1 MKIEGGERLK
11 IFNVKIFRELLYRP
25 EAYLNEADIEDL
37 GVSEGDYII
46 AESPGGKAVYIAKT
60 GDVSEKEIGLGADVL
75 DMLGLLD
82 EGDEVQV
89 YKAEEIVEIERGHI
103 STATALDG
111 KKVNMLPSFYDIMK
125 ERPFLKNQFVILP
138 EDIKIQ
144 LDSTEPDCGDAIAV
158 PLPETEFLVT
168 TQPEL
173 ADTVIC
179 IDFSTSMIT
188 DDYKDITRGIE
199 NRLDAAIAAAEQFV
213 ESKAIQGKIDHVGFV
228 LYADKPIAI
237 RDTENKMLFRVTEE
251 TLPMLKDY
259 LLNAKEEG
267 LGGLT
272 AMGDAIVAGT
282 DIFDREGKEDSFKSM
297 VLITD
302 GVEYGSEVHP
312 LDAVKKA
319 QQQGIFI
326 YTVAIGDIKRKE
338 DGSIDIKATRKV
350 DIPLLQKISELTN
363 SAMYVGTD
371 AEELRKLFKDMGER
385 ITITIGPG
393 VPEVVKEE
401 VPVEEVEVP
410 VEEEI
415 EEEAEPEVVEEVEL
429 EEEEIEE
436 EEIEEEEIEV
446 EEEKLE

>member
-1 MKIEGGERLK
+1 MKIL
-11 IFNVKIFRELLYRP
+11 NVKIFRELLYKP
-25 EAYLNEADIEDL
+25 EAYLNQATMEDL
-37 GVSEGDYII
+37 GISEGDYVI
-46 AESPGGKAVYIAKT
+46 AESPGGKAVYKAKP
-60 GDVSEKEIGLGADVL
+60 GDVSEKEIGLGADIL
-75 DMLGLLD
+75 DVLGLLD

-89 YKAEEIVEIERGHI
+89 YKAEKTVEIERGYI

-111 KKVNMLPSFYDIMK
+111 KKVNMLPSLYEILR
-125 ERPFLKNQFVILP
+125 ERPFLKNQFVVLP
-138 EDIKIQ
+138 EDIKVQ
-144 LDSTEPDCGDAIAV
+144 LDSTEPDCGDAVAI
-158 PLPETEFLVT
+158 PLPDTEFLVT
-168 TQPEL
+168 TQPEV

-188 DDYKDITRGIE
+188 DDYKDLEKGIE

-213 ESKAIQGKIDHVGFV
+213 ESKAIQGKIDHVGFI

-237 RDTENKMLFRVTEE
+237 RDTENRMLFRVTED

-272 AMGDAIVAGT
+272 AMGDAILAGV
-282 DIFDREGKEDSFKSM
+282 DIFEREGKEDSFKSI

-319 QQQGIFI
+319 QEKGIFI

-338 DGSIDIKATRKV
+338 DGSIDVKATRKV

-363 SAMYVGTD
+363 AAMYVGTD
-371 AEELRKLFKDMGER
+371 AEELRRLFKDMGER
-385 ITITIGPG
+385 ITITVGPR
-393 VPEVVKEE
+393 
-401 VPVEEVEVP
+401 VPVVEKEVTVEEEAEAP
-410 VEEEI
+410 AEEEI
-415 EEEAEPEVVEEVEL
+415 EEEVEEVEVVEEAEL
-429 EEEEIEE
+429 EEEIEE
-436 EEIEEEEIEV
+436 EVEEEEV
-446 EEEKLE
+446 EEEKEE